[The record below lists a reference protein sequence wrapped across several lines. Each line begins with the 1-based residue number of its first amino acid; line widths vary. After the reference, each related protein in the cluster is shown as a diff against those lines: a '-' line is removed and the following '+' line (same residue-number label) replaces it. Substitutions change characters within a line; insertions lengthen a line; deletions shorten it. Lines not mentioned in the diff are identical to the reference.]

1 MDKQPFKKSAT
12 ALMSAIFI
20 EGIGVNQSL
29 VFIPQRPELPEVPER
44 SRGQPRAVEGLLQ
57 HPTAVI
63 PPNFLKASGPDT
75 PPDSHKAGA
84 NTL

>member
-29 VFIPQRPELPEVPER
+29 VFIPQRPR
-44 SRGQPRAVEGLLQ
+44 AARAARGARA
-57 HPTAVI
+57 
-63 PPNFLKASGPDT
+63 
-75 PPDSHKAGA
+75 
-84 NTL
+84 